1 MSKRDLSGQKAAA
14 HSEKVRRITRPAGA
28 TTKEAAEQKAGAK
41 LGAKVERTRRAAYA
55 IEQAEDVANAIGQPV
70 DEAATW
76 SDQWGDEFT
85 IAEAR
90 EIVAE
95 AESFARPGGNA
106 KYRRTNPAVM
116 AERDIWA
123 IATAAAR
130 ATASAIGARV
140 NRKARVTDDEFED
153 LRSDLMA
160 EILRHGHGRPATVR
174 WDAIGSDDEAAE
186 AAATRAGIDP
196 GSWRRRWEAHLILHG
211 RGWRRIRAERM
222 AAETDLEAAERR
234 AAIVAEGRRV
244 TGDDA
249 SDEAAFKAGEAARL
263 ARIAATETATATAT
277 VGDVAA
283 RLEAAGRPL
292 GKAERLTLEA
302 ALLGRSRRE
311 LAERYGMAAESV
323 KKSLGRGREGLAE
336 RWPTPAAARRAM
348 AAGSEAAMAAERR
361 GYPSSDPRSTAG
373 DVCRW
378 LREADAIAAAVI
390 ADGWLALTR
399 HESVKPPRPPQRPR
413 RYIGAT
419 MRATFPTTRHGRPAE
434 VLAWIDRAS
443 RCQPRPRHVG
453 YRPAPITVL
462 VTPAAAPRGG
472 TAIVTA
478 WGPQKAANARR
489 PNAAPVVT
497 GTAREARGGRTTAER
512 ATWSETPCDCPE
524 CKPRRATKRATA
536 SKTGRP

>member
-390 ADGWLALTR
+390 ADGW
-399 HESVKPPRPPQRPR
+399 
-413 RYIGAT
+413 
-419 MRATFPTTRHGRPAE
+419 TTRHGRPAE